1 MPPAPG
7 AEANH
12 GFADAA
18 PVPATSAAR
27 QQRAK
32 VAGKIVK
39 RQQQA
44 RMAAD
49 AISAPAKKD
58 PGITKRVRI
67 STGRPRGRPR
77 KAGNHGFADDDAPT
91 VGGSSSST
99 PGMVAASQDAAAS
112 GRGIRIVP
120 VSSSEGPRRGRGR
133 PRGSVGIK
141 KRTAA
146 AGGGPM
152 YVSF

>member
-1 MPPAPG
+1 M
-7 AEANH
+7 
-12 GFADAA
+12 
-18 PVPATSAAR
+18 
-27 QQRAK
+27 
-32 VAGKIVK
+32 AGKILK

-49 AISAPAKKD
+49 AISIPAKKD
-58 PGITKRVRI
+58 PGVTKRVRI

-77 KAGNHGFADDDAPT
+77 KAGNHGFADDAVPA
-91 VGGSSSST
+91 VGSSSKT

-112 GRGIRIVP
+112 GRSIKIVP
-120 VSSSEGPRRGRGR
+120 VSSSDGPRRGRGR

-146 AGGGPM
+146 LGGGPV